1 MKARILNM
9 VMITAGLVFFTAI
22 PVLGQEKTQEA
33 REKELKLQQAIEEQK
48 KTMTEQAKILQEQAG
63 ELSKIYNQ
71 EAERA
76 AGSRDP
82 NDPSRRGRGGSVYI
96 SRDGSDPFVVTPG
109 MNFQGFGYWTGSG
122 DSERTSLD
130 FSKTV
135 KESSFSRQFSFDVD
149 KTVKNVMMSISG
161 DCKTG
166 EIRVKILMPGGK
178 TYSDVLIDESG
189 NLNWR
194 KSFTVSENEN
204 TDKVGEWIFKIETSK
219 ATGYFRISLQTF

>member
-1 MKARILNM
+1 
-9 VMITAGLVFFTAI
+9 
-22 PVLGQEKTQEA
+22 
-33 REKELKLQQAIEEQK
+33 
-48 KTMTEQAKILQEQAG
+48 
-63 ELSKIYNQ
+63 
-71 EAERA
+71 
-76 AGSRDP
+76 
-82 NDPSRRGRGGSVYI
+82 
-96 SRDGSDPFVVTPG
+96 